1 MPPWADLG
9 TIWNTLRELD
19 VGDLPEEVMRAPK
32 LALIGS
38 LEQAGSLQAHLQ
50 RGPQRLGQ
58 PLTAAPIY
66 RLPLSA
72 EDLRALA
79 GYDLRLLL
87 VSNLEDI
94 HAEGLSNLAG
104 QPARLLTVV
113 DAPLG
118 TTLAVTQPLD
128 PQAAST
134 AQPAKALI
142 CPLDDA
148 AAVQEILWPAV
159 VGQLPGRELAL
170 ARAYPALRPAVT
182 HKLIQDTSLTNATYA
197 FTTGIGEMVPIL
209 ALPLAAADIVI
220 LTKNQ
225 ILMAYKIALLM
236 GEDGSLRQVLPKL
249 AAVVGSGFIWRQVA
263 RELGG
268 LIPGWGLIPK
278 LAVSYAGTYATGQ
291 LVYQWYQTGEKLQ
304 GQALDDL
311 LRDALERGREQAT
324 KLAARLR
331 RAQETPAP
339 LEGSGNAASSTL
351 FAGGASPDVQDGVFI
366 PSD

>member
-19 VGDLPEEVMRAPK
+19 VGDLQEEVLRTPK

-38 LEQAGSLQAHLQ
+38 PDRTTRLQAVLQ
-50 RGPQRLGQ
+50 RGPQRIGQ

-66 RLPLSA
+66 RLPVNT

-79 GYDLRLLL
+79 GYDLRLLA
-87 VSNLEDI
+87 VSNLED
-94 HAEGLSNLAG
+94 AQTEALSHVAG

-118 TTLAVTQPLD
+118 TTLAVAQPLEQQAT
-128 PQAAST
+128 QAA
-134 AQPAKALI
+134 QPSKALV
-142 CPLDDA
+142 CPLDDGV
-148 AAVQEILWPAV
+148 AVREILWPAV
-159 VGQLPGRELAL
+159 IAQLPGRELAL

-182 HKLIQDTSLTNATYA
+182 HKLIQDTSLANATYA
-197 FTTGIGEMVPIL
+197 FTTGIGELVPIL
-209 ALPLAAADIVI
+209 ALPLAAADMVI

-236 GEDGSLRQVLPKL
+236 GEEGSLRQVVPKL
-249 AAVVGSGFIWRQVA
+249 AAVVGFGFIWRQLA
-263 RELGG
+263 RELVG

-291 LVYQWYQTGEKLQ
+291 LVYQWYVTGEKLQ
-304 GQALDDL
+304 GEALDDM
-311 LRDALERGREQAT
+311 LRDALQRGREQAAR
-324 KLAARLR
+324 LVVRLR
-331 RAQETPAP
+331 RTHDETAP
-339 LEGSGNAASSTL
+339 PEGTDNAGSSSL
-351 FAGGASPDVQDGVFI
+351 LAGAAGPDVQDGVFV